1 VDKTKA
7 IIAGAGLVL
16 AGAIGAPLILGEAE
30 AEDVTLDAETT
41 EALAEV
47 AAEFGGTVQD
57 HIKARALEMKA
68 AADRSFQSRA
78 LRALLYMRANPTVGY
93 GPQGAK
99 WAQVR
104 AALLAAETAM
114 LAEEPSE

>member
-7 IIAGAGLVL
+7 IL
-16 AGAIGAPLILGEAE
+16 AGAALLVAGAVGAPLILGDAD
-30 AEDVTLDAETT
+30 AGDVTLDAETT

-47 AAEFGGTVQD
+47 VAEYGGTAQD
-57 HIKARALEMKA
+57 HIKARAMEMAA

-78 LRALLYMRANPTVGY
+78 LRALLYMRANPDEPF

-99 WAQVR
+99 WAQVK
-104 AALLAAETAM
+104 AALLAAEVAAK
-114 LAEEPSE
+114 AEDPE